1 MTMDIRRFGRLLEK
15 ATEIGI
21 LKWTPTGDLVEKDG
35 RTYRGYETKTGDFT
49 IRTVVRQAQVDRT
62 RFFGKIQYTDTF
74 TVYAIE
80 IEGKEKTLVLTS
92 NPEGLRGEEVDLWTL
107 LIIVQ
112 DIQYLIEE
120 KDPII
125 AITKQLAKAF
135 HELVS
140 SI

>member
-1 MTMDIRRFGRLLEK
+1 MTMDVGKFGRLLEK

-21 LKWTPTGDLVEKDG
+21 LNWTPTGDLVEEDD
-35 RTYRGYETKTGDFT
+35 RVYRGYETKAGDFT

-92 NPEGLRGEEVDLWTL
+92 NPEGLRGEKVDLWTL
-107 LIIVQ
+107 LVTIRN
-112 DIQYLIEE
+112 IQYLVES

-135 HELVS
+135 YELVS
-140 SI
+140 SV